1 MRFNLVFFLVL
12 PFVLIA
18 FFAGSYLVRWIAVL
32 IAGVILLAFIL
43 EETELPYIPR
53 RRESKRE
60 KRTDVERLADIIK
73 MAKKGTV
80 ARQIISDTV
89 LEIYE
94 VLEENREK
102 AVERTREV
110 FGSSYQGGNFLEN
123 LENALKIV
131 EEDVNENRRGPRKG
145 K

>member
-1 MRFNLVFFLVL
+1 MRFNLVFILVL

-53 RRESKRE
+53 RRENKRQ
-60 KRTDVERLADIIK
+60 KRSDVERLADVIK
-73 MAKKGTV
+73 MAKKGRV

-110 FGSSYQGGNFLEN
+110 FSSSYHGGNFLEN

-131 EEDVNENRRGPRKG
+131 EADVNENRRGPRKG